1 MLKKTKKFSFT
12 LILSLMLMVFS
23 LTAVPCFCAYAD
35 EETTFAAEDIVDIE
49 EAENEEA
56 KDEKES
62 EEASDSAPI
71 ETIGATPAESEN
83 AETAKDEKG
92 KKDSEK
98 DKDEPDSEFGFRKDS
113 WRNTL
118 PSLVIGM
125 VGIFLVI
132 GIIII
137 ATYLLN
143 KAFSKKKNKDE

>member
-1 MLKKTKKFSFT
+1 MLKKMKKFSFA

-49 EAENEEA
+49 EAENKEA

-62 EEASDSAPI
+62 EEASDSALI

-83 AETAKDEKG
+83 AETAKD
-92 KKDSEK
+92 EK

-143 KAFSKKKNKDE
+143 KAFSKKKDKEE